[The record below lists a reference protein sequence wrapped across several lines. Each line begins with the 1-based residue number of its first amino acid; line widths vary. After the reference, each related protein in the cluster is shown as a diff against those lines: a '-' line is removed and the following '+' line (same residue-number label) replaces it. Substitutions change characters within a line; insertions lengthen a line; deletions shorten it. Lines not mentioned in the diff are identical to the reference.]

1 MCSKVRGSCPNV
13 RGDQLERLN
22 LAGQGVADG
31 SRESGRGVYGCR
43 RHAVGA
49 LAAVGGEADAFAHL
63 LEMREGLLR
72 ELLVR
77 AGDASPA
84 SRGGG

>member
-1 MCSKVRGSCPNV
+1 
-13 RGDQLERLN
+13 
-22 LAGQGVADG
+22 
-31 SRESGRGVYGCR
+31 
-43 RHAVGA
+43 
-49 LAAVGGEADAFAHL
+49 VGGEADAFAHL

>member
-1 MCSKVRGSCPNV
+1 MSQRP
-13 RGDQLERLN
+13 GDQLERLN

-31 SRESGRGVYGCR
+31 SSESGRGVDGCR
-43 RHAVGA
+43 RHAVGS
-49 LAAVGGEADAFAHL
+49 LAAVGGEADAFTHL